1 MAEED
6 LDLWRQIF
14 SPTGVEWSGRARYA
28 AAMHFHL
35 NGEMSAEVLEIYR
48 ICSRLDDEDPLDAL
62 RAYHMGADWI
72 ATAEAMRKRFHR

>member
-1 MAEED
+1 MAEDD
-6 LDLWRQIF
+6 LDFWRQIL

-35 NGEMSAEVLEIYR
+35 NGDMSAVVLEIYR

-62 RAYHMGADWI
+62 RSYHMGADWI
-72 ATAEAMRKRFHR
+72 AIAEAMRKGLDL